1 MARTI
6 HINLGKD
13 ADGRDKLL
21 PHQKKLLLSKSKKSA
36 LICGRGAGKSY
47 ACAVIVLL
55 TLIKGRNVLVGGQ
68 RYDTIHDTLYE
79 EIKKLATEWEIFDL
93 IEWRERPMMMTLGN
107 AHVWFGTYES
117 IDAVRGYSK
126 VSLIILDE
134 MFLAPANILSIW
146 GPCQRATD
154 DGKTRIIGA
163 TTPRAGSLWNVTM
176 SSDKCDWEIIRA
188 ATMDNDR
195 IKKEEYDLILSGID
209 NDAMYRQEILG
220 EISTDLGG
228 AAIIHL
234 RDFPT
239 APALTT
245 DNRVIAGLD
254 CGEGVERDA
263 TAFVKRR
270 GNQILEMWKM
280 NNIDHEE
287 CVRRIRASNRQLK
300 IDTLNMDAA
309 FSDFEYNILKYE
321 ISCEQV
327 NFARAAST
335 DANKEKYANVRAE
348 MYFNLAWTIQH
359 GLYCD
364 GFDLSPE
371 LKRQLCA
378 ITWLHNNQGR
388 LLLVKKEELRAA
400 LKMSPDIAD
409 ALALTCLD
417 RYELDEPEMKSAE
430 RLDKDRIRRNQRL
443 MG

>member
-1 MARTI
+1 MVKRI
-6 HINLGKD
+6 HIDLGKD
-13 ADGRDKLL
+13 KDGRDKLL
-21 PHQKKLLLSKSKKSA
+21 PHQRKLLLSKSKKSA

-55 TLIKGRNVLVGGQ
+55 TLLKGKNVLVGGQ

-79 EIKKLATEWEIFDL
+79 EIKKLATEWEIFDI
-93 IEWRERPMMMTLGN
+93 IEWRERPMMMTLGE

-117 IDAVRGYSK
+117 VDAVRGYSK

-146 GPCQRATD
+146 GPCQRATT

-163 TTPRAGSLWNVTM
+163 TTPRSGSLWNVTM

-234 RDFPT
+234 KDFPNQ
-239 APALTT
+239 PGLTT
-245 DNRVIAGLD
+245 DTRVIAGLD

-270 GNQILEMWKM
+270 GNEILEMWKL

-287 CVRRIRASNRQLK
+287 TVRRIRESNRRLK
-300 IDTLNMDAA
+300 IDILNMDAA
-309 FSDFEYNILKYE
+309 FSDYEFNILKYE
-321 ISCEQV
+321 MSCEQV
-327 NFARAAST
+327 NFARAASELEK
-335 DANKEKYANVRAE
+335 DKYANVRAE
-348 MYFNLAWTIQH
+348 MYFNLAWTIKH
-359 GLYCD
+359 GLCVD
-364 GFDLSPE
+364 GYDLTPE

-378 ITWLHNNQGR
+378 MTWLHNNQGR
-388 LLLVKKEELRAA
+388 LLIVKKEELRAA

-417 RYELDEPEMKSAE
+417 RYENDDPAMQSHQKV
-430 RLDKDRIRRNQRL
+430 DKDRIRRGMRL

>member
-1 MARTI
+1 MNRQ
-6 HINLGKD
+6 INIDLSG
-13 ADGRDKLL
+13 LL
-21 PHQKKLLLSKSKKSA
+21 PHQRKLVKSKSRKSA

-47 ACAVIVLL
+47 VCAATILL
-55 TLIKGRNVLVGGQ
+55 YLIKGRNVLVGGQ
-68 RYDTIHDTLYE
+68 RYDTIHDTLYQ
-79 EIKKLATEWEIFDL
+79 EIKNLANQWEIFDL
-93 IEWRERPMMMTLGN
+93 IEWRERPMMMTLGE

-117 IDAVRGYSK
+117 IDACRGYSR

-134 MFLAPANILSIW
+134 MFLAPANILSVW
-146 GPCQRATD
+146 GPCMRATG
-154 DGKTRIIGA
+154 GKTRIIGA

-176 SSDKCDWEIIRA
+176 GDDKCDWEIIHA
-188 ATMDNDR
+188 VTTDNTH
-195 IKKEEYDLILSGID
+195 ITEEEYQLILSGID
-209 NDAMYRQEILG
+209 NQEMYKQEILG
-220 EISTDLGG
+220 QISTDLGG

-239 APALTT
+239 APAITT
-245 DNRVIAGLD
+245 DTRVIAGLD

-309 FSDFEYNILKYE
+309 FSDYEYNILKYE

-327 NFARAAST
+327 NFARAAT
-335 DANKEKYANVRAE
+335 EANKDKYANVRAE
-348 MYFNLAWTIQH
+348 MYFNLAWHVKH

>member
-1 MARTI
+1 MTRQI
-6 HINLGKD
+6 KIDLSG
-13 ADGRDKLL
+13 LL
-21 PHQKKLLLSKSKKSA
+21 PHQRKLVKSKSRKSA

-47 ACAVIVLL
+47 VCAATILL
-55 TLIKGRNVLVGGQ
+55 YLIKGRNVLVGGQ
-68 RYDTIHDTLYE
+68 RYDTIHDTLYQ
-79 EIKKLATEWEIFDL
+79 EIKNLANQWEIFDL
-93 IEWRERPMMMTLGN
+93 IEWRERPMMMTLGE

-117 IDAVRGYSK
+117 IDACRGYSR

-134 MFLAPANILSIW
+134 MFLAPANILSVW
-146 GPCQRATD
+146 GPCMRATG
-154 DGKTRIIGA
+154 GKTRIIGA

-176 SSDKCDWEIIRA
+176 GDDKCDWEIIHA
-188 ATMDNDR
+188 VTTDNTH
-195 IKKEEYDLILSGID
+195 ITEEEYQLILSGID
-209 NDAMYRQEILG
+209 NQEMYKQEILG
-220 EISTDLGG
+220 QISTDLGG

-270 GNQILEMWKM
+270 GNQILEMWKL

-309 FSDFEYNILKYE
+309 FSDYEYNILKYE

-327 NFARAAST
+327 NFARAAT
-335 DANKEKYANVRAE
+335 EANKDKYANVRAE
-348 MYFNLAWTIQH
+348 MYFNLAWHIKH